1 MRFDSG
7 GQKCNADQIGF
18 DSFRARRDEDEEN
31 PLGLSPRRVERRSLS
46 HSLSLSLG
54 LERFLKFCL

>member
-18 DSFRARRDEDEEN
+18 DSFRARRDEDEGN

-46 HSLSLSLG
+46 LSLLDWNG
-54 LERFLKFCL
+54 F

>member
-46 HSLSLSLG
+46 LSLSLG